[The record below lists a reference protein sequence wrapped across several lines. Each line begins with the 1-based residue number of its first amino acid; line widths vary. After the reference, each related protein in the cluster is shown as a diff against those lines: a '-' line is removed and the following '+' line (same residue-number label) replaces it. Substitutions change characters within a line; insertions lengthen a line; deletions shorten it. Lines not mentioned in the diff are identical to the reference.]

1 MKLIIIKDIPAM
13 SISEGDRGD
22 FEPAT
27 ARKLVNSGY
36 AIYDGYEPQS
46 EAQPVP
52 ESPVKSVQRE
62 KEIEPKTK
70 TKK

>member
-1 MKLIIIKDIPAM
+1 MKLIIIHDIPQM
-13 SISEGDRGD
+13 NLQEGDRGE

-46 EAQPVP
+46 EAQPMP
-52 ESPVKSVQRE
+52 ESPVKSDERQ
-62 KEIEPKTK
+62 KEIDTKTK